1 MCINVNFINVDKYR
15 QQTEKE
21 VPVQT
26 LQFVKIY
33 LVIIWF
39 FLEAHDIWQSPPI
52 FEYLSVL
59 N

>member
-1 MCINVNFINVDKYR
+1 MCINVNFMNVDKYR

-33 LVIIWF
+33 LVI
-39 FLEAHDIWQSPPI
+39 
-52 FEYLSVL
+52 V
-59 N
+59 